1 MIACVPAVVSI
12 QPFAPTGIPMHSQ
25 LVNQNRDVAQP
36 TSVEDLVKTVRVRV
50 DDMVE
55 EVDPDPGGAPDT
67 GLPQPDR
74 DWFNS
79 GG

>member
-1 MIACVPAVVSI
+1 
-12 QPFAPTGIPMHSQ
+12 
-25 LVNQNRDVAQP
+25 VNPNRDAVQS
-36 TSVEDLVKTVRVRV
+36 TSVEDLVKTVRVRIE
-50 DDMVE
+50 DMVE
-55 EVDPDPGGAPDT
+55 VVDPDPGGAPDT

>member
-1 MIACVPAVVSI
+1 MSACPTVVVSI
-12 QPFAPTGIPMHSQ
+12 QPVASAGLPAQSS
-25 LVNQNRDVAQP
+25 LVNPNRDAVQS
-36 TSVEDLVKTVRVRV
+36 TSVEDLVKTVRVRIE
-50 DDMVE
+50 DMVE
-55 EVDPDPGGAPDT
+55 VVDPDPGGAPDT

>member
-1 MIACVPAVVSI
+1 
-12 QPFAPTGIPMHSQ
+12 
-25 LVNQNRDVAQP
+25 
-36 TSVEDLVKTVRVRV
+36 VEDLVKAVRVRIE
-50 DDMVE
+50 DMVE
-55 EVDPDPGGAPDT
+55 EVDVDPGGAPDT